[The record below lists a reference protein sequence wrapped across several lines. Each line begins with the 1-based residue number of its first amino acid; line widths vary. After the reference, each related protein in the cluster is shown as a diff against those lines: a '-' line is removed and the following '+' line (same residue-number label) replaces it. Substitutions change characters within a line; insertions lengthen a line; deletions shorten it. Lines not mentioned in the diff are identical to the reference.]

1 MQYEI
6 IHELD
11 GRIRI
16 HLAIPGR
23 AAIEKSQVEAQ
34 FEKIRGVRKASFS
47 PRTGNLLLLYDR
59 NGSARA
65 ELLEKVREASFPAS
79 PLSGKATELD
89 RKRRVVMRSG
99 GALLLGPFIPP
110 VLKPILTLYGSIPL
124 LKKGAASLRN
134 GEINADVL
142 DSTAIGVSLASK
154 DFLTASIVS
163 FLLKL
168 GDYLD
173 EWTRKRFRKQIAS
186 MFRTG
191 DEFVWVLRDGK
202 ETRIAFE
209 ELRSGD
215 TVIVRMGGLIP
226 VDGVILEGDA
236 LVNQASLTGEGLA
249 VLKRKGRTVYAG
261 TAVEEGSIQVQAL
274 KVGSETRAA
283 RVVKVIEE
291 SEGLKAETQSHG
303 EKLADRV
310 APYSFLLSGLTYLL
324 TGNRNRAAAVLLVD
338 YSCAIK
344 LSTPL
349 AIMAG
354 LAGAAKRNIL
364 IKGGRSLEKLS
375 QAEAFVFDKTG
386 TLTEAAPQVV
396 EVVTLNG
403 FEKDYVLRQAACV
416 EEHFPHPV
424 ASAVVRYA
432 AETGVTH
439 HEEHQEVEYILAHG
453 IVSRVHDKRIMV
465 GSRHFI
471 HEDEMVDV
479 SEADSH
485 IDEFASKGYSV
496 LYVAI
501 GNKLAGLIA
510 VHDPLRAE
518 AESFLERLR
527 AEGIEKIVMLTGDN
541 EPTARTVAKQLRI
554 RDYFAQAFPE
564 MKVKVIKG
572 LQKKGHIVAMVGD
585 GINDSPALSHADVG
599 ISMSHGA
606 DIAKEACDV
615 LLMDGRLDDII
626 LARNI
631 AKETLISIKRN
642 YRAIIA
648 INSLA
653 ILLSMTGAMPPI
665 LSAVLH
671 NLSTIGVSFL
681 ALKPLSARKES
692 APAFK
697 LRESLEADPQ
707 GSSS

>member
-1 MQYEI
+1 M
-6 IHELD
+6 
-11 GRIRI
+11 
-16 HLAIPGR
+16 
-23 AAIEKSQVEAQ
+23 
-34 FEKIRGVRKASFS
+34 
-47 PRTGNLLLLYDR
+47 
-59 NGSARA
+59 
-65 ELLEKVREASFPAS
+65 
-79 PLSGKATELD
+79 
-89 RKRRVVMRSG
+89 
-99 GALLLGPFIPP
+99 
-110 VLKPILTLYGSIPL
+110 
-124 LKKGAASLRN
+124 
-134 GEINADVL
+134 
-142 DSTAIGVSLASK
+142 
-154 DFLTASIVS
+154 
-163 FLLKL
+163 
-168 GDYLD
+168 
-173 EWTRKRFRKQIAS
+173 
-186 MFRTG
+186 
-191 DEFVWVLRDGK
+191 
-202 ETRIAFE
+202 
-209 ELRSGD
+209 
-215 TVIVRMGGLIP
+215 
-226 VDGVILEGDA
+226 
-236 LVNQASLTGEGLA
+236 
-249 VLKRKGRTVYAG
+249 
-261 TAVEEGSIQVQAL
+261 
-274 KVGSETRAA
+274 
-283 RVVKVIEE
+283 
-291 SEGLKAETQSHG
+291 
-303 EKLADRV
+303 
-310 APYSFLLSGLTYLL
+310 
-324 TGNRNRAAAVLLVD
+324 
-338 YSCAIK
+338 
-344 LSTPL
+344 
-349 AIMAG
+349 
-354 LAGAAKRNIL
+354 
-364 IKGGRSLEKLS
+364 
-375 QAEAFVFDKTG
+375 
-386 TLTEAAPQVV
+386 
-396 EVVTLNG
+396 
-403 FEKDYVLRQAACV
+403 
-416 EEHFPHPV
+416 
-424 ASAVVRYA
+424 VRYA